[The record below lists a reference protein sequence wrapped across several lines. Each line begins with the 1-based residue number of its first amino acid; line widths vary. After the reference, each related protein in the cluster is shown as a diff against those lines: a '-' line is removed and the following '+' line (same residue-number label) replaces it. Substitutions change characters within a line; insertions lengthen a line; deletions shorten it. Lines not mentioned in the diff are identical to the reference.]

1 MLLGRRKYDD
11 EAFIAVLDERLTA
24 LRKCQEHTAN
34 EVSLLK
40 DEIRN
45 QGEQSRAQQAMV
57 YNMWRG
63 AKISAMLAGFC
74 VLIIL
79 VVIGEI
85 SLKQLVT
92 SMFF

>member
-11 EAFIAVLDERLTA
+11 AEFLAVLDERLSV
-24 LRKCQEHTAN
+24 LQRCQENTSN
-34 EVSLLK
+34 EVKLLK

-45 QGEQSRAQQAMV
+45 QGEQSRAHQAMV
-57 YNMWRG
+57 YNMLRG

-79 VVIGEI
+79 VVIGEV